1 LSRGTKHKDPKRGPF
16 EMSAEDDSSD
26 SESTLFVP
34 EKASLYRELVESG
47 APVTYGLDDPNGGV
61 GTDTTGSDISK
72 STSSTEHRPNRLCNR
87 NLSDQAFFQ
96 DIQNIMKDSF
106 AIFEET
112 MKRMKPASGGTGS
125 RVASHLDG

>member
-1 LSRGTKHKDPKRGPF
+1 
-16 EMSAEDDSSD
+16 MSAEDDSSE

-34 EKASLYRELVESG
+34 EKASLCRELVESG

-72 STSSTEHRPNRLCNR
+72 STFSTEHRPNELCNR
-87 NLSDQAFFQ
+87 KLSDQAFFQ

-112 MKRMKPASGGTGS
+112 MKRMKSASGGTGS